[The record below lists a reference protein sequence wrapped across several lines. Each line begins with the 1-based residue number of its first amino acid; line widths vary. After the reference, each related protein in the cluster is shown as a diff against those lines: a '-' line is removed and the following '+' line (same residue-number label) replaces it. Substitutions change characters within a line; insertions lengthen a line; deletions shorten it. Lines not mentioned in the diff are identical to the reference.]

1 MLGRLKDLEARLA
14 QDSRTSSQ
22 PPSKDN
28 PWAPKS
34 ERQKT
39 GRSSGAQRGHAGK
52 TLKMA
57 EHADEVVWLTLNGSC
72 ACGQDW
78 ETVAIQGQVA
88 RQVHDFLA
96 RTNPQQG
103 PGYPPELRLQV
114 MIL

>member
-1 MLGRLKDLEARLA
+1 MLGRLQDLEARLA

-39 GRSSGAQRGHAGK
+39 GRSSGAQRGHASK

-57 EHADEVVWLTLNGSC
+57 EHPDEVVSLTLNGSC

-78 ETVAIQGQVA
+78 ETVAIQGQMA
-88 RQVHDFLA
+88 RQVHEFLA
-96 RTNPQQG
+96 RTDPQQG
-103 PGYPPELRLQV
+103 PGRKVNGKLQW
-114 MIL
+114 M